1 MSFDLVKFERAKFEP
16 RTETVTV
23 AGLSDFFKEDSEPV
37 FVVRGVTA
45 SELHNA
51 TEASKRNTAVEAV
64 VSALASK
71 QEQVQAIRDALGMTG
86 STPGEVARRLELL
99 VAGCVT
105 PKLTLP
111 LAVKIAES
119 FPVEFLDLSNRII
132 ILTGQGGCLV
142 KPAAASRKT
151 KG

>member
-1 MSFDLVKFERAKFEP
+1 MTFDLAKFERAKFEP
-16 RTETVTV
+16 RTESVTV
-23 AGLSDFFKEDSEPV
+23 AGLSDFFKEGSEPV

-71 QEQVQAIRDALGMTG
+71 QEQVQAIRDALGMAG

-99 VAGCVT
+99 VAGCIT

-111 LAVKIAES
+111 AAVKLAEA
-119 FPVEFLDLSNRII
+119 FPVEFLELTNRII

-151 KG
+151 KA

>member
-1 MSFDLVKFERAKFEP
+1 MFDPVKFERAKFEP
-16 RTETVTV
+16 RTESVTV
-23 AGLSDFFKEDSEPV
+23 AGLAPFFKEGSDPV
-37 FVVRGVTA
+37 FVVRGVT
-45 SELHNA
+45 SIELHNA

-86 STPGEVARRLELL
+86 STPGEIARRLELL

-111 LAVKIAES
+111 MAVKIAEA
-119 FPVEFLDLSNRII
+119 FPVEFFDLTNRIT

-151 KG
+151 KD